1 VVLGLFVLASDADN
15 GSQADVWGVLVFV
28 ALVILVVSIV
38 RKVRRN
44 A

>member
-1 VVLGLFVLASDADN
+1 VVLGLFVLGRDVDR
-15 GSQADVWGVLVFV
+15 GSQADVWGILVSV
-28 ALVILVVSIV
+28 ALVILVVAIV